1 VVFRAVFPPAGAP
14 AAPLSAAARQL
25 LNLRLVCRAWA
36 AALCAAP
43 PPLRLGATCAPA
55 RLLCRWL
62 ACQRVHELAIA
73 PGADAAWAEG
83 DAEDAAEDAG
93 GCGFGGGGFL
103 DKDEDEFVDAC
114 LALECVEGAG
124 RALWSAA
131 ALTHL
136 RALAVAQPRAWR
148 PRAALAFDAAPLA
161 ALLRLERLALSGF
174 TEYRLPALPPRLRR
188 LSLEFAGRFVDTAP
202 NTHGISVLRLPPGA
216 RLEKLRVAK
225 DGVLGLALD
234 EAWDAVADVAL
245 RGTHL
250 LLAVPV
256 GDDGFVHTFRRPYV
270 EGDYVPP
277 HILADMNAVEESN
290 GVAEATASWFLEALA
305 ARAGPLRRLA
315 VAGGAAA
322 SVKLVPAPP
331 GGGAEAVAFLH
342 RVTQDAKLDYLFGHS
357 GAELA
362 ARAAAMR
369 LFEPA
374 EGRRALAVDVGERRF
389 ALELGDRAPE

>member
-1 VVFRAVFPPAGAP
+1 MFPPAGA
-14 AAPLSAAARQL
+14 AAVPLSAAARQL

-36 AALCAAP
+36 AALCEAP
-43 PPLRLGATCAPA
+43 PPLRLGTTCAPA
-55 RLLCRWL
+55 RLLRRWL

-83 DAEDAAEDAG
+83 DAKDADADD
-93 GCGFGGGGFL
+93 GFGFGEEC
-103 DKDEDEFVDAC
+103 EDVFVDAC

-161 ALLRLERLALSGF
+161 ALPRLERLALSGF

-188 LSLEFAGRFVDTAP
+188 LSLEFAGRFVDAAP
-202 NTHGISVLRLPPGA
+202 STHGISVLRLPAGA

-234 EAWDAVADVAL
+234 EAWDAAADVAL

-270 EGDYVPP
+270 EGNYVPP

-362 ARAAAMR
+362 ARGAAMR

-374 EGRRALAVDVGERRF
+374 EGRRALSVDVGELEF
-389 ALELGDRAPE
+389 ALELGDCAPE